1 MGINTD
7 YFVASSDE
15 LAASL
20 LEGGPSESSAEVPM
34 VETKGLDPTV
44 VMGTLESLLTGR
56 DYDAVVENPRQG
68 LDVASDDDGVWVI
81 ALTDELRDALAAADE
96 GRLRIVGAEL
106 ALTEEIDAR
115 DADDVAALVDV
126 LTGLASLARIARE
139 RGEGMYCWMCL

>member
-7 YFVASSDE
+7 YFVASSDK

-20 LEGGPSESSAEVPM
+20 LEGGPSESSAALPM

-44 VMGTLESLLTGR
+44 AMGNLESLLTGR

-68 LDVASDDDGVWVI
+68 LDLASDEDGVWVI

-96 GRLRIVGAEL
+96 SRLRILGAEL
-106 ALTEEIDAR
+106 AVTEEINAGDAE
-115 DADDVAALVDV
+115 DVAALVDV
-126 LTGLASLARIARE
+126 LLELASLARIARE